1 MKMIAY
7 EEECQIAGTK
17 NLAVNNANTQITL
30 VQQKVDS
37 IVKQKISIMQSKFN
51 TYLQTLY
58 GNVCQEIKDV
68 KADQTLDLHKFDC
81 LSQ

>member
-7 EEECQIAGTK
+7 EKECQIAGTK
-17 NLAVNNANTQITL
+17 NLSVNNANTQITL

-37 IVKQKISIMQSKFN
+37 IVKQKISIMESKFN